1 MIDALR
7 NRFKLS
13 PMEAEML
20 ARFIARPG
28 LHHKAHNSFNNL
40 FCVRKNRIH
49 RKLGREVIKNQW
61 GEGYYLDDDDRAWLK
76 QECGLS

>member
-20 ARFIARPG
+20 ERFIARPG
-28 LHHKAHNSFNNL
+28 LHPNAETGMVNLMRVRRNHIHK
-40 FCVRKNRIH
+40 R
-49 RKLGREVIKNQW
+49 LGREVIKNQW

-76 QECGLS
+76 QECGLP